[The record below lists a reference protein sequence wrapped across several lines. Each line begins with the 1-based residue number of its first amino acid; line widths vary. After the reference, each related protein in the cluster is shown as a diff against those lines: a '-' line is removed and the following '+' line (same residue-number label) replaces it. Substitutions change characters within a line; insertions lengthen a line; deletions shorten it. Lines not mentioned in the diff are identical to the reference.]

1 MDSVEEIFSRPAVSR
16 GEPEIFFVIMYLQ
29 SLASSFPEA
38 SFTQSECW
46 ELLQNNGALKHLN
59 PRSGKILEAVL
70 RGQSGIETRRFA
82 IEPGELFK
90 LDAQKLNE
98 AFEKHA
104 PPLAAEALKK
114 ACEQGGTKPEEID
127 ALVLCTCTGYL
138 CPGVSSHAGQLMG
151 LRSDAHLHD
160 LTGLGCGAAIPGLR
174 VAEGFLA
181 TKPDAL
187 IATVAVEVCSAAF
200 HLENDRGVLVS
211 ACLFGDG
218 ASAALWRAEDRGD
231 QWRVSNFHSLH
242 RPEEREKIRFVNV
255 NGRLCNKLDKAV
267 PEVAA
272 EAVEALFAKRSC
284 DPAQVLAHTGGR
296 DVIEALERKLPYR
309 LDETRE
315 VLRKFGNTS
324 SPSILLALEERFAR
338 TGGAPETLWLTAFGA
353 GFTAHS
359 CEFSRA

>member
-1 MDSVEEIFSRPAVSR
+1 
-16 GEPEIFFVIMYLQ
+16 MYLQ
-29 SLASSFPEA
+29 SLVSAFPET
-38 SFTQSECW
+38 SLTQSECW
-46 ELLQNNGALKHLN
+46 DLLQKNGAIEKLN

-82 IEPGELFK
+82 IQPEDLFT

-104 PPLAAEALKK
+104 PPLAAQALRK
-114 ACEQGGTKPEEID
+114 ACEQNGTKPEEID

-138 CPGVSSHAGQLMG
+138 CPGVTSHVAELMG
-151 LRSDAHLHD
+151 MRPDAHLHD

-174 VAEGFLA
+174 VTEGFLA
-181 TKPDAL
+181 TKPNAL

-218 ASAALWRAEDRGD
+218 ASAALWRAKDLGN
-231 QWRVSNFHSLH
+231 QWKVSNFHSLH

-255 NGRLCNKLDKAV
+255 DGRLCNKLDKAV

-272 EAVEALFAKRSC
+272 VAVETLFAKRSC

-296 DVIEALERKLPYR
+296 DVIEALEKRLPYQ

-315 VLRKFGNTS
+315 VLRKYGNTS

-338 TGGAPETLWLTAFGA
+338 TNGAAETLWLTAFGA